1 VRAIVKV
8 DPKGRITIP
17 LYIREAVGLEPFSY
31 AEVEVSED
39 NKSIIIKPISKSG
52 EVLVDIKVTLNNID
66 DFTRVL
72 KTILAE
78 GVEVRL
84 LKCRSVDDKGYSC
97 IFTLTLLDR
106 VLAEHIG
113 RKLKDS
119 GIKVEIL

>member
-1 VRAIVKV
+1 MRAIVKV

-17 LYIREAVGLEPFSY
+17 LYIRETVGLEPFSY

-39 NKSIIIKPISKSG
+39 GKSIIIKPVSKSG
-52 EVLVDIKVTLNNID
+52 EVLVDIKVTLNNIN
-66 DFTRVL
+66 DFMQVL

-84 LKCRSVDDKGYSC
+84 LKCRSMDNKEYSC

-106 VLAEHIG
+106 ILAEHIG